1 MYIVVL
7 EILIVVSSNFI
18 TVPVDLP
25 YSCKFLFN
33 SNSVFGSLDSTWCE
47 RSWRHRMSSRFL
59 RYSRGY
65 TSDFLLA
72 IMMQFFFENC
82 RLAGALW
89 KTACL
94 ATLAQVMRQM
104 KKSREIQWVEFFATK
119 SRTSS
124 EGGNTCDFRRVLAT
138 RQFSKKSHHDRN
150 QKIARVAEISRHVV
164 WARRECLGT
173 RPER

>member
-72 IMMQFFFENC
+72 IMMQFFF
-82 RLAGALW
+82 W
-89 KTACL
+89 KL
-94 ATLAQVMRQM
+94 SI
-104 KKSREIQWVEFFATK
+104 SRRAVK
-119 SRTSS
+119 NRMCSHSRT
-124 EGGNTCDFRRVLAT
+124 GDAT
-138 RQFSKKSHHDRN
+138 DE
-150 QKIARVAEISRHVV
+150 KIARNSMSWIFCDKIKDFVRGWQHMWFSPRAGDATVFEKIASWSQSGNRSCSRNFAPCRVSEK
-164 WARRECLGT
+164 RMLGY
-173 RPER
+173 

>member
-89 KTACL
+89 KTACV
-94 ATLAQVMRQM
+94 ATLAQVMRQL

-124 EGGNTCDFRRVLAT
+124 EGGNTWFSPRAGDATIFKEIASWSQSKNRSCSRNFAPCRVSEK
-138 RQFSKKSHHDRN
+138 RMP
-150 QKIARVAEISRHVV
+150 
-164 WARRECLGT
+164 GY
-173 RPER
+173 